1 MKNNIPCEMI
11 KDVLPSYVDKLTSD
25 VTNNLVEEHINE
37 CKDCKNILESM
48 QDSSIGNI
56 GEDDK
61 KEIDFLKKNRKKN
74 TSIIIGSVM
83 VVIAILVV
91 IFAKIFLIGDKVR
104 DDIVACD
111 VKVEGNKL
119 NVNANMMDSVSG
131 ISSIDFKEK
140 DGVVTIEFR
149 TVKMSL
155 FHSGEVSTDYLA
167 KDTIKTVR
175 TNARIL
181 WSEGEYILPI
191 TSELYSSRHDY
202 IGSAWKN
209 NATAQALN
217 MSKNLGE
224 FTDELQT
231 SQEPYEWKI
240 IMTDNIN
247 ESDEEIKK
255 KDMKSYAYLLIAT
268 IGNLDRVT
276 YKYKVNEKQCELTVS
291 KDEATEY
298 AEKDIKECGANIYL
312 LQKLIEKTG
321 ISVYKLNFIRMNVTK
336 K

>member
-37 CKDCKNILESM
+37 CKDCKNILELM

-83 VVIAILVV
+83 VVIAILAV

-119 NVNANMMDSVSG
+119 NIKASMMDSISG

-140 DGVVTIEFR
+140 DGVVMVEFR
-149 TVKMSL
+149 KVKTSL
-155 FHSGEVSTDYLA
+155 FHKGEMSTDYLA

-175 TNARIL
+175 TNARIF

-202 IGSAWKN
+202 VGSAWEN

-240 IMTDNIN
+240 IMEDDIDTS
-247 ESDEEIKK
+247 EEEIKK
-255 KDMKSYAYLLIAT
+255 QDMGSYAYLLIAT

-276 YKYKVNEKQCELTVS
+276 YKYKVNEKQCELTVT

-298 AEKDIKECGANIYL
+298 AGKDIKECGANIYL

-321 ISVYKLNFIRMNVTK
+321 ISVY
-336 K
+336 

>member
-37 CKDCKNILESM
+37 CQDCKNTLEAM

-83 VVIAILVV
+83 VVITILIV
-91 IFAKIFLIGDKVR
+91 IFAKIFIIGDKVH
-104 DDIVACD
+104 DDIVACE

-119 NVNANMMDSVSG
+119 NIKASMMDSISG

-149 TVKMSL
+149 TVKTSL
-155 FHSGEVSTDYLA
+155 FYKGEMSTDYLA

-191 TSELYSSRHDY
+191 TSELYLSRHDY
-202 IGSAWKN
+202 IGSAWEN
-209 NATAQALN
+209 NSE
-217 MSKNLGE
+217 M
-224 FTDELQT
+224 
-231 SQEPYEWKI
+231 
-240 IMTDNIN
+240 
-247 ESDEEIKK
+247 
-255 KDMKSYAYLLIAT
+255 
-268 IGNLDRVT
+268 RH
-276 YKYKVNEKQCELTVS
+276 
-291 KDEATEY
+291 
-298 AEKDIKECGANIYL
+298 
-312 LQKLIEKTG
+312 
-321 ISVYKLNFIRMNVTK
+321 
-336 K
+336 